1 MYTVLDGHEFERR
14 FGDLY
19 RSLYRDVKPY
29 RSSFQSQ
36 QWSFLL
42 TTRNFLRDKEKFRA
56 MCGAASFVRETE
68 IIITEVQESPFHRWT
83 VVLPYDYDCYSAA
96 LRSPESGALLGTNK
110 AIFGGL
116 GMFAAITD
124 EGQKFIL
131 GYTILG
137 GVKEFVDSW
146 VESIGSIDLIRE
158 EFKRSLDL
166 PSSWSK
172 SRMDEGL
179 KARLLSDVG
188 W

>member
-1 MYTVLDGHEFERR
+1 
-14 FGDLY
+14 
-19 RSLYRDVKPY
+19 
-29 RSSFQSQ
+29 
-36 QWSFLL
+36 
-42 TTRNFLRDKEKFRA
+42 
-56 MCGAASFVRETE
+56 
-68 IIITEVQESPFHRWT
+68 
-83 VVLPYDYDCYSAA
+83 
-96 LRSPESGALLGTNK
+96 
-110 AIFGGL
+110 
-116 GMFAAITD
+116 MFAAITD